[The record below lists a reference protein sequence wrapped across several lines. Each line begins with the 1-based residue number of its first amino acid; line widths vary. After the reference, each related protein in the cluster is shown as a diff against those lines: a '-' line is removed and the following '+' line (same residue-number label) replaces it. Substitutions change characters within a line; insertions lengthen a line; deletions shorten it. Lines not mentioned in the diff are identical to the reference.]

1 MIDYWTH
8 GYAATLLDYV
18 CADIKDGL
26 SAVLTEATVQAAL
39 SREPVLQR
47 SSCALARPP
56 LVVDKTA
63 IRLFSNP
70 TVDTCEHRAVCTDE
84 VFTSDEGIWCH
95 SCPFWFFIGP
105 GTSHLC
111 RLDIKT
117 TADAIFAVYDNFSQE
132 LVTQHGSQNYY
143 TVRLKKDVALF
154 VIDRKRLPTTFL
166 LRCGQWDDAYANE
179 PIVILEC
186 HGVATPRSKKKRPFD
201 ETLT

>member
-1 MIDYWTH
+1 VKSFFPSKFLPGLFKAEVIDYWTH

-18 CADIKDGL
+18 CADVKDGL

-117 TADAIFAVYDNFSQE
+117 TADAIFAVYDKLLSGVGHSARQSELLHRTFEEGCRALRYRQE
-132 LVTQHGSQNYY
+132 TPAHHVSIE
-143 TVRLKKDVALF
+143 VR
-154 VIDRKRLPTTFL
+154 TM
-166 LRCGQWDDAYANE
+166 G
-179 PIVILEC
+179 
-186 HGVATPRSKKKRPFD
+186 
-201 ETLT
+201 